1 MARISMDI
9 QGGDQLIAALR
20 KLGAKGET
28 ELFRAVQATAIE
40 VRGEIVKKYQRGP
53 KTGEIYTEI
62 FRMIGGRPVP
72 IGPRQGNNL
81 SPSHQS
87 SAPGEAPAT
96 DTGRLA
102 SSVEYKMESR
112 LTATVGSNVVYG
124 SYLEFGTQR
133 IAARPAWR
141 PTIEEA
147 RPKYLSRLEAAL
159 RKATR

>member
-1 MARISMDI
+1 MARIDMSI
-9 QGGDQLIAALR
+9 EGGDQLIAALR

-53 KTGEIYTEI
+53 KTGRVYE
-62 FRMIGGRPVP
+62 R
-72 IGPRQGNNL
+72 GNIT
-81 SPSHQS
+81 HQS